1 MEDEKSSQQSAPSLA
16 AFGSSIAL
24 GSAVLV
30 LGGYWLDQRS
40 GGGYKRTLVGLLF
53 ALLYIVYETWKLTRQ
68 LAAINRRHRQ
78 SGDGPSSTPPSAPA
92 P

>member
-1 MEDEKSSQQSAPSLA
+1 MEEEDSQQSRTTSLA

-24 GSAVLV
+24 GSAVLI
-30 LGGYWLDQRS
+30 LGGYWLDQRA
-40 GGGYKRTLVGLLF
+40 GGGYSRTLVGLLL

-68 LAAINRRHRQ
+68 LAAGNRDKSKPGDHPQ
-78 SGDGPSSTPPSAPA
+78 SASQNTPA